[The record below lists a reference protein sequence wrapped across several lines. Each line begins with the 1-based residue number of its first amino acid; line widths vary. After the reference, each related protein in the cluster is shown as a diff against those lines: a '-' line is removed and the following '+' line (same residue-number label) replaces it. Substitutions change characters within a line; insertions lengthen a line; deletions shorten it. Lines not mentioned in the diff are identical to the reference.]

1 MTIRN
6 ITPAARFDE
15 LNGFSSISEIIDFFT
30 AKGYSTEITSC
41 SDGVVIELNAGQDRF
56 SNTQWLVIND

>member
-15 LNGFSSISEIIDFFT
+15 LNGFNTISEIIDFFT
-30 AKGYSTEITSC
+30 NKGYSTEITSC
-41 SDGVVIELNAGQDRF
+41 ADGVVIELSAGQDRF

>member
-15 LNGFSSISEIIDFFT
+15 LNGFSSISEIIEFFT

-41 SDGVVIELNAGQDRF
+41 ADGVVIELSAG
-56 SNTQWLVIND
+56 